1 MDEMRGVGGF
11 REERGGGGNWWG
23 GGAGKRRFVMVDVR
37 VHTMAWEC
45 ENLKDP

>member
-23 GGAGKRRFVMVDVR
+23 GGQARDG
-37 VHTMAWEC
+37 
-45 ENLKDP
+45 L